1 MAEINAR
8 QSLVA
13 FFYARP
19 FLRQDLVQSLHD
31 AEDATRIVQKFLLG
45 RGNFQDLTAICTTV
59 DIWSSIKERI
69 LMEKRMEGEGN
80 GQVGNAQWASIETLM
95 EKLSDLEWLSNR
107 VRAALVPRE
116 TAASNEEVDSDEPS
130 VGSTSAVSTPDPR
143 NTLGVVDWTIR
154 PTYAFLICLQ
164 R

>member
-1 MAEINAR
+1 
-8 QSLVA
+8 
-13 FFYARP
+13 
-19 FLRQDLVQSLHD
+19 
-31 AEDATRIVQKFLLG
+31 
-45 RGNFQDLTAICTTV
+45 
-59 DIWSSIKERI
+59 
-69 LMEKRMEGEGN
+69 MEKRMEGEGN

-116 TAASNEEVDSDEPS
+116 TAVSNEEVDSDEPS

-154 PTYAFLICLQ
+154 PTYALLICLQ